1 MFIGQVQSLEARCAA
16 QAERGA
22 ANTAAAAASTMAAVA
37 EGGRRHAEAGDT
49 WALAY
54 TQIIIT

>member
-1 MFIGQVQSLEARCAA
+1 MFIGQVQSLETRCAV
-16 QAERGA
+16 QAERRA
-22 ANTAAAAASTMAAVA
+22 ANTAAAAASAAAAAA
-37 EGGRRHAEAGDT
+37 EGGWRHAEAGDT